1 MDTSRFKL
9 NGTLFDSDIGLVF
22 DLPNQ
27 DARAARSP
35 GMVLKEE
42 RGQFWLRPARAEGK
56 NVRAITQAYQLW

>member
-9 NGTLFDSDIGLVF
+9 NGTLFESDIGLVF

-42 RGQFWLRPARAEGK
+42 RGQFWLRPA
-56 NVRAITQAYQLW
+56 

>member
-9 NGTLFDSDIGLVF
+9 NGTLFESDIGLVF

-27 DARAARSP
+27 DSRAEWSP

-42 RGQFWLRPARAEGK
+42 RGQFWLRAAWVEGK
-56 NVRAITQAYQLW
+56 NIRAITQAYQLW

>member
-9 NGTLFDSDIGLVF
+9 NGSLFDSDIGLVF

-27 DARAARSP
+27 DARTARSP

-42 RGQFWLRPARAEGK
+42 RGQSCLRPAWTEGK
-56 NVRAITQAYQLW
+56 NVRAMTQAHQLW